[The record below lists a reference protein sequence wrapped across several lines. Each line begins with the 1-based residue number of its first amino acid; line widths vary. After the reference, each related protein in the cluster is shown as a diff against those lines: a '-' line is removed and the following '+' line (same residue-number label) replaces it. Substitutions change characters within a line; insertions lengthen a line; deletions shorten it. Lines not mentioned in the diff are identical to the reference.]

1 MAWAAGRIKRMDT
14 GRPPARELRL
24 SGGRPLLRQKQ
35 VVVFVDEC
43 GFGCAGHPP
52 ARNDTKPSTDAQ
64 RAARIKSLQLY
75 VQRGQYATT
84 CQAGIT
90 WCFCCPLRRT
100 LPPET
105 LTDSTPNPSAE
116 PSCDLSRIRVSGMV
130 SLRLA
135 PCAGSR
141 PRVAPLEA
149 RGDHMARRVISDISV
164 RTDPSL
170 PQPSLRVPF
179 TSQTAWTA
187 AGEAAPPC
195 RPLPSGEAGPF
206 R

>member
-1 MAWAAGRIKRMDT
+1 M
-14 GRPPARELRL
+14 
-24 SGGRPLLRQKQ
+24 RQKQ

-43 GFGCAGHPP
+43 GFGCAGYPSGAKRYKTEHGRA
-52 ARNDTKPSTDAQ
+52 ARS
-64 RAARIKSLQLY
+64 ARIKSLLY

-149 RGDHMARRVISDISV
+149 RGDHMARGVISDISV

>member
-1 MAWAAGRIKRMDT
+1 MDT

-35 VVVFVDEC
+35 VVVFVDER
-43 GFGCAGHPP
+43 GFGCAGY
-52 ARNDTKPSTDAQ
+52 PSGAKRYKTEHG
-64 RAARIKSLQLY
+64 RAARSAHKCNEASTPLHARQES
-75 VQRGQYATT
+75 RGISGAR
-84 CQAGIT
+84 
-90 WCFCCPLRRT
+90 FVT

-195 RPLPSGEAGPF
+195 RPLPSGGAGPF